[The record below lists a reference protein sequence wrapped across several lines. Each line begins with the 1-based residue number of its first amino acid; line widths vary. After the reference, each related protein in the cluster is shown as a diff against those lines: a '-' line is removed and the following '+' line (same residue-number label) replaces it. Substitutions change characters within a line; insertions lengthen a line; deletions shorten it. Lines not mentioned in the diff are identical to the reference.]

1 MVEDKFLRVWAIAKK
16 EFIQIRRDRVVFLW
30 LLFAPAIQIL
40 LFGFIINT
48 DPKNLPTTIISSE
61 DTPFTRGLLEGLKN
75 THYFSIDTAA
85 KDEKTAERLL
95 LSGKTLFVI
104 NIPPNFSRNL
114 IREKYP
120 HVLIEADASDP
131 LTVANAF
138 RAASEL
144 PAQVFERDLH
154 GALEYLAPKDL
165 PFDFEIHAK
174 FNPENIPQYNTIPG
188 LIAYL
193 IFATFTVLTAVSI
206 NSEFERGT
214 FETLL
219 ITPLKPGNI
228 IFGKVIPHFI
238 LAYLLFFVLLAI
250 AFFIFSIPFYGSL
263 SLYLLLLAPYSISNI
278 GTGLAISALTK
289 SQFTAVSLSNA
300 YILIA
305 TLISGFLFPFN
316 GIPTWAQYFSQIMPL
331 THFLRITR
339 NSMLKGANLD
349 ILWPDAWPI
358 ILFTVFIIFLAIL
371 LFRRTLD

>member
-1 MVEDKFLRVWAIAKK
+1 MIADKFLRVWSIAKK

-48 DPKNLPTTIISSE
+48 DPKNLPTAIISSE
-61 DTPFTRGLLEGLKN
+61 DTPFTRSLLEGLKN

-95 LSGKTLFVI
+95 LSGKSLFII

-144 PAQVFERDLH
+144 PTRVFQHDLH
-154 GALEYLAPKDL
+154 GALEYLAPKDM

-174 FNPENIPQYNTIPG
+174 FNSENIPQYNTIPG

-219 ITPLKPGNI
+219 ITPLTPGNI

-250 AFFIFSIPFYGSL
+250 AYFIFSIPFYGSL
-263 SLYLLLLAPYSISNI
+263 PLYLLLLAPYSISNI

-316 GIPTWAQYFSQIMPL
+316 GIPHWAQYFSQIMPL

-339 NSMLKGANLD
+339 NSMLKGAELD

>member
-1 MVEDKFLRVWAIAKK
+1 MIEDRFLRVWSIAKK

-30 LLFAPAIQIL
+30 LLFAPAMQIL

-61 DTPFTRGLLEGLKN
+61 DTPFTRSLLEGLKN

-95 LSGKTLFVI
+95 LSGKSLFVI

-144 PAQVFERDLH
+144 PTRVFEHDLQ
-154 GALEYLAPKDL
+154 GALEYLAPKDM

-219 ITPLKPGNI
+219 ITPLTPGNI

-250 AFFIFSIPFYGSL
+250 AYLFFR
-263 SLYLLLLAPYSISNI
+263 
-278 GTGLAISALTK
+278 
-289 SQFTAVSLSNA
+289 
-300 YILIA
+300 
-305 TLISGFLFPFN
+305 FLFMVV
-316 GIPTWAQYFSQIMPL
+316 Y
-331 THFLRITR
+331 
-339 NSMLKGANLD
+339 
-349 ILWPDAWPI
+349 
-358 ILFTVFIIFLAIL
+358 LFICCY
-371 LFRRTLD
+371 

>member
-1 MVEDKFLRVWAIAKK
+1 MIEDTFLRVWGIAKK

-61 DTPFTRGLLEGLKN
+61 DTPFTRSLLEGLKN

-95 LSGKTLFVI
+95 LSGKSLFII
-104 NIPPNFSRNL
+104 NIPPNFSRDI

-144 PAQVFERDLH
+144 PARVFERDLH
-154 GALEYLAPKDL
+154 GALEYLAPEEGA
-165 PFDFEIHAK
+165 FDFEIHAK

-219 ITPLKPGNI
+219 ITPLTPGNI

-250 AFFIFSIPFYGSL
+250 AYFIFSIPFYGSL
-263 SLYLLLLAPYSISNI
+263 PLYLLLLAPYSISNI

-316 GIPTWAQYFSQIMPL
+316 GIPHWAQYFSQIMPL

-339 NSMLKGANLD
+339 NSMLKGADLD
-349 ILWPDAWPI
+349 ILWPDTWPI